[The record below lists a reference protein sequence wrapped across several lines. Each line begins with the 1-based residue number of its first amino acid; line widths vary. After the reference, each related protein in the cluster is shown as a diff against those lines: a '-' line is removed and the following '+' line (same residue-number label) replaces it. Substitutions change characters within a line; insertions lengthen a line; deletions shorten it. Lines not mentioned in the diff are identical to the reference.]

1 MQPAPQGTR
10 KSSRSAADT
19 RPPLRALGPHTNED
33 DEPFPDGEEDEVFD
47 PRFAELWE
55 PSEFEDEEAEPEH
68 GDFWP
73 ELDDAEP

>member
-1 MQPAPQGTR
+1 MQPAQQANR
-10 KSSRSAADT
+10 KTSRSAAQK
-19 RPPLRALGPHTNED
+19 RPPLRALGPHSDD
-33 DEPFPDGEEDEVFD
+33 DEERFPDVEEDEVFD

-55 PSEFEDEEAEPEH
+55 QSELEDEEAEPEH